1 MQIWRVSRRTSD
13 TGRTRARPP
22 RADRPRP
29 ALRDERLNLLG
40 GEPNAIAPRPAH
52 PVALVVPRKAA
63 VAASTLRIELHPRE
77 AVDRP
82 PLNDAC
88 HIVQRP
94 RADGVAL
101 EEVVHGFER

>member
-1 MQIWRVSRRTSD
+1 MHAKERAEYWRYA
-13 TGRTRARPP
+13 RAGNHT
-22 RADRPRP
+22 
-29 ALRDERLNLLG
+29 ALRDLVRRVRYDNG
-40 GEPNAIAPRPAH
+40 REPGPQGTEF
-52 PVALVVPRKAA
+52 AA
-63 VAASTLRIELHPRE
+63 LRIELHPRE